1 MNTLHKAPCL
11 RALVLAAF
19 LSAIG
24 PIGAAAQSAA
34 QLENERELAGQG
46 DAIGQSNLGMMY
58 HLGKG
63 VPQNHKLAA
72 QWFRK
77 AAEQGDANVQYYLG
91 VMYDQGKG
99 VPQNQKLAA
108 QWFRK
113 AAEQGYAHAQNTL
126 GLMYSNGEGVMQDYV
141 QAQKWFNLAAT
152 ENAKYRANRNQHAE
166 QMTPAQIAEAQK
178 MAREWKPK
186 P

>member
-1 MNTLHKAPCL
+1 MSVADWAHPGDDEMNTLHKAPCL

-34 QLENERELAGQG
+34 QLENERELAEQG

-63 VPQNHKLAA
+63 VPQNH
-72 QWFRK
+72 
-77 AAEQGDANVQYYLG
+77 
-91 VMYDQGKG
+91 
-99 VPQNQKLAA
+99 KLAA

-141 QAQKWFNLAAT
+141 QAHKWFNLAAT
-152 ENAKYRANRNQHAE
+152 ENAKYRADRDSVAKR
-166 QMTPAQIAEAQK
+166 MTPAQIAEARK
-178 MAREWKPK
+178 LAWEWKPK
-186 P
+186 R